1 MRGQKR
7 CGDKRKCFMMCQA
20 ESSSDYWEEDEELED
35 VRQFADIVEAALALH
50 VATTMGYN
58 FSNLE
63 DTAACANWL
72 VHSLLGH

>member
-1 MRGQKR
+1 
-7 CGDKRKCFMMCQA
+7 MMCQA

-63 DTAACANWL
+63 DTRPAQTGWCTVCSGTRTGEGGAE
-72 VHSLLGH
+72 